1 MSTDPRPGALLVVA
15 TPIGNLEDITLRALA
30 TLRACDV
37 VLAEDTRRTRSL
49 LHAHHIDRPLERL
62 DDHVVRTRGDEMLD
76 RIAEGRTF
84 ALVSDAGTPL
94 VSDPGAALVRAAV
107 ARGLRVEAL
116 PGPSAALAALVV
128 SGLAGSG
135 FRFVG
140 FLPREGS
147 DRRAAIMAAARDPLP
162 TIFYESPERTADT
175 LAALRTVCG
184 DGRRVALCRELTKLY
199 ETVVRD
205 TLGGLVDALA
215 AGSVIVRGEV
225 SLVLEG
231 APAEMQGVGEEQ
243 SPTAA
248 LDAALDAA
256 LAAGLKPADASR
268 EVARALGLRRA
279 DVYARLLERTRPAE

>member
-1 MSTDPRPGALLVVA
+1 VVDPRAGALLVVA
-15 TPIGNLEDITLRALA
+15 TPIGNLEDITLRALKA
-30 TLRACDV
+30 LRACDV
-37 VLAEDTRRTRSL
+37 MLAKNTRRTHAL
-49 LHAHHIDRPLERL
+49 LHAHGIDRPLERL
-62 DDHVVRTRGDEMLD
+62 DDHVVRTRGEEMLD
-76 RIAEGRTF
+76 HVAAGQTF
-84 ALVSDAGTPL
+84 ALVSDAGTPM

-107 ARGLRVEAL
+107 ARGVRVEAL

-128 SGLAGSG
+128 SGLAGAG

-147 DRRAAIMAAARDPLP
+147 ERRAALMAAARDPLP
-162 TIFYESPERTADT
+162 TVIYESPDRTADT
-175 LAALRTVCG
+175 LTALRTVCG
-184 DGRRVALCRELTKLY
+184 DERRVALCRELTKLH

-205 TLGGLVDALA
+205 TLGGLVDALDRGA
-215 AGSVIVRGEV
+215 VVVRGEV

-231 APAEMQGVGEEQ
+231 APPIAQGAGDEP
-243 SPTAA
+243 SPQAS

-279 DVYARLLERTRPAE
+279 DVYARVLERSARG

>member
-1 MSTDPRPGALLVVA
+1 MADPRPGALLVVA

-30 TLRACDV
+30 ALRACDA
-37 VLAEDTRRTRSL
+37 VLAEDTRRTRAL
-49 LHAHHIDRPLERL
+49 LHAHQIDRPLERL

-76 RIAEGRTF
+76 RIAAGQTF
-84 ALVSDAGTPL
+84 ALVSDAGTPM

-107 ARGLRVEAL
+107 ARGVRVVAL

-128 SGLAGSG
+128 SGLAGAG

-147 DRRAAIMAAARDPLP
+147 ERRAALMAAARDPLP
-162 TIFYESPERTADT
+162 TVIYESPERTADT
-175 LAALRTVCG
+175 LAQLRAVCG
-184 DGRRVALCRELTKLY
+184 DERRVALCRELTKVY

-205 TLGGLVDALA
+205 PLGALCDALA
-215 AGSVIVRGEV
+215 AGTVTVRGEV
-225 SLVLEG
+225 TLVLEG
-231 APAEMQGVGEEQ
+231 APAIAQGAGDEA
-243 SPTAA
+243 SPQAS

-279 DVYARLLERTRPAE
+279 DVYARILERTHPRG

>member
-1 MSTDPRPGALLVVA
+1 MVEPRAGALLVVA
-15 TPIGNLEDITLRALA
+15 TPIGNLEDITLRALKA
-30 TLRACDV
+30 LRACDV

-49 LHAHHIDRPLERL
+49 LRAHGIDRPLERL
-62 DDHVVRTRGDEMLD
+62 DDHVVRARGEEMLD
-76 RIAEGRTF
+76 RMVAGQTF

-94 VSDPGAALVRAAV
+94 VSDPGAALVRSAA
-107 ARGLRVEAL
+107 ARGVRVEAL
-116 PGPSAALAALVV
+116 PGPSAALTALVV
-128 SGLAGSG
+128 SGLAGAG

-140 FLPREGS
+140 FLPRDGS
-147 DRRAAIMAAARDPLP
+147 ERRAAMMAAARDPLP
-162 TIFYESPERTADT
+162 TVIYESPERTVDT

-184 DGRRVALCRELTKLY
+184 DERRVALCRELTKLH

-205 TLGGLVDALA
+205 SLGALVDALV
-215 AGSVIVRGEV
+215 AGTVIVRGEV

-231 APAEMQGVGEEQ
+231 APPIAQGAGDEL
-243 SPTAA
+243 SPQAS

-279 DVYARLLERTRPAE
+279 DVYARILERTPRG

>member
-1 MSTDPRPGALLVVA
+1 MVDPRAGALLVVA
-15 TPIGNLEDITLRALA
+15 TPIGNLEDITLRALKA
-30 TLRACDV
+30 LRACDV
-37 VLAEDTRRTRSL
+37 VLAEDTRRTRAL
-49 LHAHHIDRPLERL
+49 LHAHGVDRPLERL
-62 DDHVVRTRGDEMLD
+62 DDHVVRTRGAEMLD
-76 RIAEGRTF
+76 RVAAGQTF
-84 ALVSDAGTPL
+84 ALVSDAGTPM

-107 ARGLRVEAL
+107 ARGVRVEAL

-128 SGLAGSG
+128 SGLAGAG

-147 DRRAAIMAAARDPLP
+147 ERRAALMAAARDPLP
-162 TIFYESPERTADT
+162 TVIYESPDRTADT

-184 DGRRVALCRELTKLY
+184 DERRVALCRELTKLH

-205 TLGGLVDALA
+205 SLGGLVDALDRGA
-215 AGSVIVRGEV
+215 VVVRGEV

-231 APAEMQGVGEEQ
+231 APPIAQGAGDEP
-243 SPTAA
+243 SPQAS

-279 DVYARLLERTRPAE
+279 DVYARVLERSSRG

>member
-1 MSTDPRPGALLVVA
+1 VVEPRAGALLVVA
-15 TPIGNLEDITLRALA
+15 TPIGNLEDITLRALKA
-30 TLRACDV
+30 LRACDV
-37 VLAEDTRRTRSL
+37 VLAEDTRRTRAL
-49 LHAHHIDRPLERL
+49 LLAHGIDRPLERL
-62 DDHVVRTRGDEMLD
+62 DDHVVRTRGAEMLD
-76 RIAEGRTF
+76 RVAAGQTF
-84 ALVSDAGTPL
+84 ALVSDAGTPM

-107 ARGLRVEAL
+107 ARGVRVEAL

-128 SGLAGSG
+128 SGLAGGG

-147 DRRAAIMAAARDPLP
+147 ERRAALMAAARDPLP
-162 TIFYESPERTADT
+162 TVIYESPDRTGDT
-175 LAALRTVCG
+175 LTALRTVCG
-184 DGRRVALCRELTKLY
+184 DERRVALCRELTKLY

-215 AGSVIVRGEV
+215 SGAVVVRGEV

-231 APAEMQGVGEEQ
+231 APPIAQGAGDEP
-243 SPTAA
+243 SPQAS

-256 LAAGLKPADASR
+256 QAAGLKPADASR

-279 DVYARLLERTRPAE
+279 DVYARVLERSARG

>member
-1 MSTDPRPGALLVVA
+1 MVDPRAGALLVVA
-15 TPIGNLEDITLRALA
+15 TPIGNLEDITLRALKA
-30 TLRACDV
+30 LRACDV
-37 VLAEDTRRTRSL
+37 VLAEDTRRTRAL
-49 LHAHHIDRPLERL
+49 LHAHGIDRPLERL
-62 DDHVVRTRGDEMLD
+62 DDHVVRTRGEEMLD
-76 RIAEGRTF
+76 RVAAGQTF
-84 ALVSDAGTPL
+84 ALVSDAGTPM

-107 ARGLRVEAL
+107 ARGVRVEAL

-128 SGLAGSG
+128 SGLAGAG

-147 DRRAAIMAAARDPLP
+147 ERRAALMAAARDPLP
-162 TIFYESPERTADT
+162 TVIYESPDRTADT
-175 LAALRTVCG
+175 LTALRTVCG
-184 DGRRVALCRELTKLY
+184 DERRVALCRELTKLH

-205 TLGGLVDALA
+205 TLGGLVDALDRGA
-215 AGSVIVRGEV
+215 VVVRGEV

-231 APAEMQGVGEEQ
+231 APPIAQGAGDEP
-243 SPTAA
+243 SPQAS

-279 DVYARLLERTRPAE
+279 DVYARVLERSARG